1 MFILLDNSCYSEW
14 STIDSME
21 MMFLIFFAT
30 LSFSFGLSYWATLDK
45 LKKSNL
51 LLAELFIKNRA
62 LEELNSQAN
71 SGINMSDDTLH
82 KENFIKFLSDSR
94 DWAFE
99 YIESVQKGLTKFVS
113 DVDADVLHFDEYG
126 EALSMSRPDY
136 KSMKNISK
144 AYKELK
150 ELLPE
155 EKRNLQ

>member
-1 MFILLDNSCYSEW
+1 VFILLDNSRYSEW
-14 STIDSME
+14 STIGIME
-21 MMFLIFFAT
+21 MMFLVFFAT
-30 LSFSFGLSYWATLDK
+30 LSFSFGLSYWATLSK

-99 YIESVQKGLTKFVS
+99 YIEKSQQTIKEVSDELRIKGLDNYSEKLL
-113 DVDADVLHFDEYG
+113 A
-126 EALSMSRPDY
+126 
-136 KSMKNISK
+136 
-144 AYKELK
+144 
-150 ELLPE
+150 LLPE
-155 EKRNLQ
+155 IGQEKK